1 MPVDA
6 APPEIIVTGPARL
19 PEAAGDPAFSIVKLG
34 GAELQSSPR
43 LDEVLAT
50 VPGVS
55 LFRRNSSLGANP
67 TTQGVSLR
75 GIAGSAASRALVT
88 LDGVPQNDPFGGW
101 VIWSGIAPDRV
112 QAVTVVRGAGAGPYG
127 AGALT
132 GTIDLAARTAALGG
146 VTAEGSVGSLDDRQG
161 EALAS
166 GRVGAA
172 DVFASLAGESTAGY
186 IPVRARRGAADQPL
200 TLNDW
205 SGAAGAAGDIGV
217 GTLSARASGYQ
228 EDRGSGLVG
237 AESRARGGQASL
249 TLARAP
255 TAAAL
260 GYRLQAWASS
270 SDLLNTSVSVAANR
284 ASTTPANDQ
293 YATPATG
300 YGLNAAVR
308 RATGADTLE
317 LGADLRG
324 AEGESR
330 ELFKYVADAFT
341 RSRRSGG
348 EALTGGLYVEATHAA
363 GPWLWA
369 GGARLDGW
377 RDFDAH
383 RIEANTATGAVT
395 LDQHTPDQGGTEPT
409 ARLALR
415 RDLPDGLFAR
425 TATYVGFRPATL
437 NELDRTFRVGNDV
450 TEANPALRPEQ
461 LFGGEIGLG
470 GAGAGW
476 SWDATVF
483 VSRLN
488 DAVINA
494 TLRVAENGP
503 FTDPVEG
510 VIPAGGTLYQRRNV
524 DHIDAAGLETEAR
537 RRLGPVDL
545 TLAADYTSARV
556 DGGAA
561 AAQLTGKQPAET
573 PRFTATAAAVWRV
586 SERLR
591 LSSDI
596 RYETKRFDD
605 DLNTRPLGD
614 GAVVNARAEW
624 RIGRGAAV
632 FLAGDN
638 LFDAALQTGRTA
650 ASGALPGVVIPG
662 VVSYGPPRMVRVGV
676 TFRE

>member
-1 MPVDA
+1 MPID
-6 APPEIIVTGPARL
+6 APPPAEIVVTGPARL

-34 GAELQSSPR
+34 DAQLQSSPR

-75 GIAGSAASRALVT
+75 GIAGSAASRTLVT

-132 GTIDLAARTAALGG
+132 GTIDLAARTTAPGG
-146 VTAEGSVGSLDDRQG
+146 LIGDGSVGSLNGRQG

-166 GRVGAA
+166 ARVGAA
-172 DVFASLAGESTAGY
+172 DVFASVAGESTGGY
-186 IPVRARRGAADQPL
+186 IPVRAGRGAADQPL

-205 SGAAGAAGDIGV
+205 SGATGASTDVGV
-217 GTLSARASGYQ
+217 GTLSARLSGYQ
-228 EDRGSGLVG
+228 EDRGSGLIG

-255 TAAAL
+255 SASSL
-260 GYRLQAWASS
+260 GYRLQAWATS

-284 ASTTPANDQ
+284 ATTTPANDQ

-308 RATGADTLE
+308 RAAGGDTLE
-317 LGADLRG
+317 VGADLRG

-330 ELFKYVADAFT
+330 ELFKYAGGVFT

-348 EALTGGLYVEATHAA
+348 DALTGGLYIEATHAD

-377 RDFDAH
+377 RDYDAH
-383 RIEANTATGAVT
+383 RIEANTANGAVT
-395 LDQHTPDQGGTEPT
+395 LNQHTADQGGTEPT

-415 RDLPDGLFAR
+415 RDLTDGLYAR
-425 TATYVGFRPATL
+425 AASYAGFRPATL

-450 TEANPALRPEQ
+450 TEANPALRPER
-461 LFGGEIGLG
+461 LYGAEVGVG

-476 SWDATVF
+476 SWDATAF
-483 VSRLN
+483 VNRLN

-494 TLRVAENGP
+494 TLHTGP
-503 FTDPVEG
+503 YTDPVEG

-524 DHIDAAGLETEAR
+524 DHIDAVGLETEAR

-545 TLAADYTSARV
+545 TLAADYTRASV

-561 AAQLTGKQPAET
+561 APQLTGKSPAET
-573 PRFTATAAAVWRV
+573 PRFTATASAAWRV
-586 SERLR
+586 SDGLK
-591 LSSDI
+591 LSTEV
-596 RYETKRFDD
+596 RYETKRYDD
-605 DLNTRPLGD
+605 DLNTRPLRD
-614 GAVVNARAEW
+614 GAAVNARAEW
-624 RIGRGAAV
+624 RVRQGLAV

-650 ASGALPGVVIPG
+650 ASGGVPG
-662 VVSYGPPRMVRVGV
+662 VVSYGPPQMVRVGL